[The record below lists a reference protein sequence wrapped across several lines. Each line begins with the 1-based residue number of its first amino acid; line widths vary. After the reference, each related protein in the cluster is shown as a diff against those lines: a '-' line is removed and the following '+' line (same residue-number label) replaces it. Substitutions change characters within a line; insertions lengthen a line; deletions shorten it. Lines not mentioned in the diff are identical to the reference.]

1 MNLKAENPI
10 GIFDSG
16 VGGLT
21 VANAIFNQLP
31 NEQLIYFGDTAHL
44 PYGDKSPQNI
54 IRYAQKITSFLLSE
68 GCKAVIIAC
77 NSASSHAYDILKKE
91 IGEQAFLINVID
103 PVVDYVAKQQFENV
117 GIIGTRA
124 TIKANVY
131 EHKIKKAHPLCET
144 HSLETPLLASY
155 IEEGFFRKKE
165 ITQLVLREYLSK
177 PTLKNIKALILACTH
192 YPLIKADIN
201 FYYDQSVHL
210 VDSTDVVADFV
221 SALLSKHQLLN
232 SSGNQN
238 HKKDHCFYASD
249 LTPTFEQTAQMFFKN
264 PLNLQEKILK

>member
-31 NEQLIYFGDTAHL
+31 NEQIVYFGDTAHL

-54 IRYAQKITSFLLSE
+54 VRYSRKIAEFLLQQD
-68 GCKAVIIAC
+68 CKAVIIAC

-91 IGEQAFLINVID
+91 IGKKVFLINVID
-103 PVVDYVAKQQFENV
+103 PVVEHVTNNQFENI

-124 TIKANVY
+124 TIRANVY
-131 EHKIKKAHPLCET
+131 ESKIKKAHPTCET
-144 HSLETPLLASY
+144 NSLETPLLAAY

-192 YPLIKADIN
+192 YPLIKADID
-201 FYYDQSVHL
+201 FYYDQRIRL
-210 VDSTDVVADFV
+210 IDSTDVVADYV
-221 SALLSKHQLLN
+221 KALLAEHKLLN
-232 SSGNQN
+232 TAVTKHARSE
-238 HKKDHCFYASD
+238 HRFYASD

-264 PLNLQEKILK
+264 PLNLQEKVLK